1 MYSFKDVTLF
11 RVAGMDFVA
20 LRREMLWD
28 CGPWNV
34 KCGVWIGER
43 GVESVKCGV
52 GSVKFGAWSGGC
64 EV

>member
-1 MYSFKDVTLF
+1 M
-11 RVAGMDFVA
+11 A

-28 CGPWNV
+28 SGPWNV